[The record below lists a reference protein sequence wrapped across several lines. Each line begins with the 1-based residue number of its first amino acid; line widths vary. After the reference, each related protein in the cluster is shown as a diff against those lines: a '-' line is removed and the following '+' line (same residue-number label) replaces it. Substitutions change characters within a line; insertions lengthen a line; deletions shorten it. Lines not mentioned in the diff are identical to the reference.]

1 MAKKSVKEAMA
12 GAQVANTINDIMIE
26 KTFENLEKPEL
37 TEQEKANEL
46 ALLKKGLDNR
56 TSFQKAEMIY
66 REIQA
71 QKKGYIVGWASATV
85 GAAIGILGPKAFV
98 AIKEHLKKN

>member
-12 GAQVANTINDIMIE
+12 GAQVANSINDIMIE

-46 ALLKKGLDNR
+46 ALLRTGLDNR
-56 TSFQKAEMIY
+56 ASFQKAETIY

-85 GAAIGILGPKAFV
+85 GAMIGILGPKAFV